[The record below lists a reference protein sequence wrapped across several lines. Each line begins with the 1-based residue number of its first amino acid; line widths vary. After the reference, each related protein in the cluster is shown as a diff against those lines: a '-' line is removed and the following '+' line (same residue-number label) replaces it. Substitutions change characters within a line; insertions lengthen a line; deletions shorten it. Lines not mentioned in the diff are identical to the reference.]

1 MSEITPSQTV
11 GPFFA
16 YGLTPKGRCEWDP
29 NGSYSWKNT
38 VESNLVTPD
47 VSGTRIRIE
56 GVRLSTAT
64 ASRSTTAMI
73 EIWQADAQGRYAS
86 PQDNRALPNT
96 AVQGLRP
103 FGDRQGRRLRLRHHQ
118 AGLGAGPGRQAA
130 GAACRGLHLLAR
142 HAAAGLYAAVFLRR
156 GRQRHRSDPDAGAGR
171 PPRHADCPQAGGSE
185 PALYRFD
192 IRVQGDNETVFFE
205 I

>member
-47 VSGTRIRIE
+47 VSGSRIRVE
-56 GVRLSTAT
+56 GAVLDGDGLPITD
-64 ASRSTTAMI
+64 AMI

-86 PQDNRALPNT
+86 PGANRALPNSRFKGFGRSAT
-96 AVQGLRP
+96 DKNGVYAFDTIKPGVVPGPNGKTQAPHIVVCVFSRGMLR
-103 FGDRQGRRLRLRHHQ
+103 QIYTRLYFSDE
-118 AGLGAGPGRQAA
+118 AA
-130 GAACRGLHLLAR
+130 NASDPILTMVPAD
-142 HAAAGLYAAVFLRR
+142 RR
-156 GRQRHRSDPDAGAGR
+156 GTLIAHKQTGAE
-171 PPRHADCPQAGGSE
+171 PP
-185 PALYRFD
+185 LYRFD

>member
-47 VSGTRIRIE
+47 ASGTRIRIE
-56 GVRLSTAT
+56 GVVLDGDGAPINDC
-64 ASRSTTAMI
+64 MI
-73 EIWQADAQGRYAS
+73 EIWQADAQGRYAH
-86 PQDNRALPNT
+86 PRDNRAPNT
-96 AVQGLRP
+96 KFKG
-103 FGDRQGRRLRLRHHQ
+103 FGRSATDK
-118 AGLGAGPGRQAA
+118 AGVFAFDTIKPGQVAGPGGKAQAPHIVVCIYSRGMLRQIYT
-130 GAACRGLHLLAR
+130 R
-142 HAAAGLYAAVFLRR
+142 LYFDDEPANATDPILTMVPADRR
-156 GRQRHRSDPDAGAGR
+156 GTLIAHKQPGTDH
-171 PPRHADCPQAGGSE
+171 Q
-185 PALYRFD
+185 YRFD
-192 IRVQGDNETVFFE
+192 IRVQGGDETVFFE